1 MEKEIDFDKNKHK
14 YYKGSKVEPDMGKE
28 GFDTIVETPRI
39 NFNEKHE
46 KVLKII
52 SRNGICPILFTL
64 DSKPMKF
71 SELMFETRLNPGV
84 VDRHLKCL
92 YDLGI
97 VEREDNYYQLT
108 ENGKKIIPVIEQF
121 LTMMEKL

>member
-1 MEKEIDFDKNKHK
+1 MEKEIKFDKNKHN
-14 YYKGSKVEPDMGKE
+14 YYKGSEVKPDTTGE
-28 GFDTIVETPRI
+28 GLDTIVETPRLS
-39 NFNEKHE
+39 FKEKHE
-46 KVLKII
+46 KILKII

-92 YDLGI
+92 SDMGI
-97 VEREDNYYQLT
+97 VERQDNYYRLT
-108 ENGKKIIPVIEQF
+108 ENGKKVIPVIEEF
-121 LTMMEKL
+121 LTIMEKL

>member
-1 MEKEIDFDKNKHK
+1 MEKEIKFDKDKHN
-14 YYKGSKVEPDMGKE
+14 YYKGNEVTQETDKE
-28 GFDTIVETPRI
+28 GLDTIVETPRM
-39 NFNEKHE
+39 NFKERHE

-84 VDRHLKCL
+84 VDRHLKVL
-92 YDLGI
+92 SDMGI

-108 ENGKKIIPVIEQF
+108 ENGKKVIPVIEEF
-121 LTMMEKL
+121 LTIMEKL